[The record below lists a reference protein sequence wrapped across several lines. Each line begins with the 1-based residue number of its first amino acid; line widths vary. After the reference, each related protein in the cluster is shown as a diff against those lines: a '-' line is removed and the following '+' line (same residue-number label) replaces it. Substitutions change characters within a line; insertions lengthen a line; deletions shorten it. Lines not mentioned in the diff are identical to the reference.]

1 MREVAR
7 IEIYKVKIE
16 TECEVAEGY
25 LGVIRRKPYTNDYEV
40 VLSDTIEG
48 LPAAVEADKR
58 YVVTREQLEEMT
70 GGSLPLGR
78 LVYQFRETVESV

>member
-1 MREVAR
+1 MREAAR

-58 YVVTREQLEEMT
+58 YVVTREQLEEMA